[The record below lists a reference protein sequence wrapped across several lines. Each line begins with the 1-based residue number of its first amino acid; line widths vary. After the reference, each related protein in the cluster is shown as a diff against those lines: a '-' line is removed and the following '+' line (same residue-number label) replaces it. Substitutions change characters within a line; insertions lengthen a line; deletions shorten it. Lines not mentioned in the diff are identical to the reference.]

1 MGDAPEVSKLVF
13 LWLGAQSSR
22 RGGIA
27 RAWHDSAEGTAVPSA
42 PMKRQGLRGDCSHR
56 KQPFCSFF
64 LNFITCQSMKAIS
77 RFLKSSIFLPPNTLW
92 QANNNIYALTP
103 VLKLHPRIVN
113 RLT

>member
-64 LNFITCQSMKAIS
+64 LLVITCQSMKGYFTIS
-77 RFLKSSIFLPPNTLW
+77 EKFNF
-92 QANNNIYALTP
+92 
-103 VLKLHPRIVN
+103 
-113 RLT
+113 